1 MTHAFFWTIVCSMV
15 TAACFSVTATGQTR
29 LEEGPSCSTQASC
42 NELGTTA
49 LRQGSPDKAIQL
61 FEQQAGLAELADIE
75 RQTKSRDAV
84 LLSPCKLALTAHNN
98 LSLAYSKKHDYLRA
112 RSWALVALRCDKTN
126 QAAQFNLR
134 NVDRALAGWQ
144 WPETPVGEY
153 AQYAGRGTWES
164 IIVEPS
170 PQGTVHFCFDGLWF
184 GLGEGPSGLGEL
196 TATAPLH
203 DSRAEYSSRE
213 FTQNKCLISMHF
225 SRDKLDVEQN
235 GSDVDCGFGHNVSAN
250 GTFERISVSA
260 KCTEEEK

>member
-126 QAAQFNLR
+126 QAAQFNMR

-153 AQYAGRGTWES
+153 AQYAGRGTWE
-164 IIVEPS
+164 
-170 PQGTVHFCFDGLWF
+170 
-184 GLGEGPSGLGEL
+184 
-196 TATAPLH
+196 
-203 DSRAEYSSRE
+203 
-213 FTQNKCLISMHF
+213 
-225 SRDKLDVEQN
+225 
-235 GSDVDCGFGHNVSAN
+235 
-250 GTFERISVSA
+250 
-260 KCTEEEK
+260 